1 MKQSHTSGPWQSY
14 RAFANNAPDYWLVSN
29 RAFKGE
35 TIATCDNEA
44 NARLIAQSPALLHLV
59 QSLLPIARDHLAAI
73 KDSQCNLVAD
83 SDQVTQ
89 LKAIIT
95 QCEKT
100 IERVTLC

>member
-1 MKQSHTSGPWQSY
+1 MTKTTHTSGPWQSF

-29 RAFKGE
+29 GQ

-83 SDQVTQ
+83 SDYVTA
-89 LKAIIT
+89 LKANIA
-95 QCEKT
+95 QSET
-100 IERVTLC
+100 ILEGIRV